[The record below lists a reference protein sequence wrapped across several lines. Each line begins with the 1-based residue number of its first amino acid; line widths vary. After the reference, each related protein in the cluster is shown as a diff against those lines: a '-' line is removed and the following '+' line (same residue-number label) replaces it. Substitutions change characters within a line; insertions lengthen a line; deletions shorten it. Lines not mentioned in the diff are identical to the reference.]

1 LGVLV
6 LSQGGFVMFPQ
17 RSVALVLIFL
27 FIFLLSPMNVMPQSK
42 RPDQKVTKGKVIE
55 ISKKFVTV
63 GSTTIALPPKIKT
76 FDINGNSISFEMIKK
91 GDYVSVRLNKNEA
104 IIKKVF
110 QSGERKSEE
119 IVPK

>member
-1 LGVLV
+1 
-6 LSQGGFVMFPQ
+6 
-17 RSVALVLIFL
+17 
-27 FIFLLSPMNVMPQSK
+27 MNVMPQSK

-76 FDINGNSISFEMIKK
+76 LDINGNSISFETIRK
-91 GDYVSVRLNKNEA
+91 GDYVSVSLNKNEA
-104 IIKKVF
+104 VIKRVL

-119 IVPK
+119 IVPR

>member
-1 LGVLV
+1 
-6 LSQGGFVMFPQ
+6 MFPQ

-27 FIFLLSPMNVMPQSK
+27 IIFLLFPMNVMSQDK

-63 GSTTIALPPKIKT
+63 GSTTIALPSKIKT
-76 FDINGNSISFEMIKK
+76 FDISGNSISFEMIKK

-104 IIKKVF
+104 IIKKVL

>member
-6 LSQGGFVMFPQ
+6 LSKGGYVMFPQ
-17 RSVALVLIFL
+17 RSVAVVLIFL
-27 FIFLLSPMNVMPQSK
+27 IIFLPFPMNVMPQSK
-42 RPDQKVTKGKVIE
+42 RPDQKVTKGKVIA

-63 GSTTIALPPKIKT
+63 GSTTIALPPKMKAL
-76 FDINGNSISFEMIKK
+76 DINGNSISFEVIKK

-104 IIKKVF
+104 IIKKVL

-119 IVPK
+119 IIPK